1 LLDKAFFKIVIDKLN
16 FYLENRHLMNKIA
29 LDTLDNEIIRLLT
42 ENGRMP
48 IGDMAK
54 RLNVTAPTIRKRI
67 KDLEKNGKLKVSGLI
82 DPNQHQEM
90 ITALVAMSIQSGG
103 KMDQILEKIAH
114 LPNVA
119 WAGVVAGRYDIIAEV
134 VCMGGKDELYR
145 FTTETILKIGNVVKS
160 ETFVIMKSINN
171 WIRLPEGVDEI

>member
-1 LLDKAFFKIVIDKLN
+1 MDKTN
-16 FYLENRHLMNKIA
+16 
-29 LDTLDNEIIRLLT
+29 LDTMDSEIIRLLT

-48 IGDMAK
+48 IGEMAK
-54 RLNVTAPTIRKRI
+54 KLKVTSPTIRNRI
-67 KDLEKNGKLKVSGLI
+67 KDLEKSGVFKVSGLI
-82 DPNQHQEM
+82 DPNKHQEM
-90 ITALVAMSIQSGG
+90 ITALVAMSVKSDG

-145 FTTETILKIGNVVKS
+145 FTTETILKMGNVVKS
-160 ETFVIMKSINN
+160 ETFVIMKSREN
-171 WIRLPEGVDEI
+171 WIRLPDGVNEI